1 MERIGDTAPLMIRIA
16 ELQYENDKLLQKVQ
30 QLQEENYS
38 WLLNFIKTTKQ
49 SYELQTNR
57 SSSKKHYSK
66 RHG

>member
-1 MERIGDTAPLMIRIA
+1 MERIGDTTPLMIRIA

>member
-1 MERIGDTAPLMIRIA
+1 MERIGDTTPLMIRIA
-16 ELQYENDKLLQKVQ
+16 ELQYENDKLFQKVQ

-38 WLLNFIKTTKQ
+38 WLLNFIKTSKQ

>member
-1 MERIGDTAPLMIRIA
+1 MIRIA
-16 ELQYENDKLLQKVQ
+16 ELQYENDKLFQKVQ

-38 WLLNFIKTTKQ
+38 WLLNFIKTSKQ

-57 SSSKKHYSK
+57 SSSKKHCSK

>member
-1 MERIGDTAPLMIRIA
+1 MERIGDTTPLMIRIA
-16 ELQYENDKLLQKVQ
+16 ELQYENDKLFQKVQ